1 MTQVPIIVVLTQAV
15 PKKKAA
21 EMKNLVEAENLD
33 IVKVVPLLAQDMD
46 FDDEYVARSYG
57 LDTLIDV
64 MAEVLPAELQNTLQ
78 NVQKASLESKKKGFA
93 GYSRRSGRGQLR

>member
-33 IVKVVPLLAQDMD
+33 IVKVVPPLLAQDMD
-46 FDDEYVARSYG
+46 FDDEYVARS
-57 LDTLIDV
+57 
-64 MAEVLPAELQNTLQ
+64 
-78 NVQKASLESKKKGFA
+78 
-93 GYSRRSGRGQLR
+93 LRARYTD